1 MKDIK
6 ITRTKNSRLS
16 SLDFNNI
23 PFGKVTSDHMFSADF
38 VNGEWT
44 NYEIKPV
51 ENLSLHPS
59 NLALHYG
66 QSIFEGM
73 KASIT
78 KDGVPMLLRP
88 EMHASRFN
96 ASAARMCMPAFPED
110 DFVEVLK
117 LLVGMEKDWIPPVT
131 GSAMYIRPIMFA
143 KDAALG
149 VKPSDTYQ
157 FLVLTLPV
165 GPYYSRPVKLFAET
179 HYVRAVKGGVGEAKT
194 AGNYAASLYPT
205 RKAIEKGYD
214 QVLWLDSEEFKYIHE
229 VGTMNIFFVFNENE
243 VVTPAV
249 NGCILKGVTRN
260 TSIHLLR
267 EAGYKVTERDLSIH
281 EVAEAYDNGTLTEVF
296 GTGTAA
302 LVAHVEEINYKGKRI
317 FLSKDKWGAS
327 EYLRNQINGL
337 RDGTIEDSHGWM
349 VPIKEPVLAG

>member
-6 ITRTKNSRLS
+6 ITRTKQSRLS

-23 PFGKVTSDHMFSADF
+23 PFGKVTSDHMFSAEYVD
-38 VNGEWT
+38 GEWI

-51 ENLSLHPS
+51 ENLSLHPA

-78 KDGVPMLLRP
+78 KEGVPMLLRP
-88 EMHASRFN
+88 EMHARRFN
-96 ASAARMCMPAFPED
+96 ASATRMCMPTFPED
-110 DFVEVLK
+110 DFVEILK

-179 HYVRAVKGGVGEAKT
+179 QYVRAVEGGVGEAKT

-205 RKAIEKGYD
+205 KKAIEKGYD

-229 VGTMNIFFVFNENE
+229 VGTMNIFFVFNEKD
-243 VVTPAV
+243 VVTPAI

-260 TSIHLLR
+260 TAIHLLG
-267 EAGYKVTERDLSIH
+267 EAGYNVKERDLSIL
-281 EVAEAYDNGTLTEVF
+281 EVVEAYDNGTLTEVF

-317 FLSKDKWGAS
+317 FLSEDNWGAS
-327 EYLRNQINGL
+327 EYLKAQINGL
-337 RDGTIEDSHGWM
+337 RDGTIEDTHGWM
-349 VPIKEPVLAG
+349 VPIKEPVLAE